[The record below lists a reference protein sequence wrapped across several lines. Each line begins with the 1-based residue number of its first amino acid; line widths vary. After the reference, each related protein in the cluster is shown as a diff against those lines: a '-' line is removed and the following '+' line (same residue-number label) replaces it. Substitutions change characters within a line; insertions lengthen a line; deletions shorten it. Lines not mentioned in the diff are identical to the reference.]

1 MTYPPD
7 GSSICKHCYPA
18 VLWRIETRFNEQK
31 VCDFLISV
39 IGDPIQVAFCYLWIQ
54 IHYTERMDIH
64 SIIDKLL
71 MKDSLPSDKAGT
83 PVWTFNIMSGSMP
96 YISY

>member
-1 MTYPPD
+1 MKTLP
-7 GSSICKHCYPA
+7 PA

-54 IHYTERMDIH
+54 IHYPERMDIH

-71 MKDSLPSDKAGT
+71 MKDSLPSDKAGIPGRYL
-83 PVWTFNIMSGSMP
+83 PVWTFNI
-96 YISY
+96 